1 MNLGGGVTMPKTRLS
16 SDELMHYG
24 VLGMKW
30 GQRKASRTL
39 NKKLRKSF
47 KALDAY
53 KKSSSFKTI
62 KSPVDG
68 STNTIMISNVKKQ
81 NAYDKAVK
89 AVNAYMDK
97 LDKKGYDWRYDSNY
111 GVTGKLTESGRGYV
125 ETMVGGVKTRK
136 EFD

>member
-1 MNLGGGVTMPKTRLS
+1 MPTYRIQNG
-16 SDELMHYG
+16 DELCHYG

-53 KKSSSFKTI
+53 NKSSSSKTI

-68 STNTIMISNVKKQ
+68 STKTIMISNVKKR

-111 GVTGKLTESGRGYV
+111 GATGRLTESGRGYV
-125 ETMVGGVKTRK
+125 ETMVGGIKTRK

>member
-1 MNLGGGVTMPKTRLS
+1 MTKVKEGDDLGNYN
-16 SDELMHYG
+16 DELCHYG

-53 KKSSSFKTI
+53 TKSSSSKTI

-68 STNTIMISNVKKQ
+68 STKTIMISNVKKR

-111 GVTGKLTESGRGYV
+111 GITGKLTESGRGYV

>member
-1 MNLGGGVTMPKTRLS
+1 MTKVKEGDDLGNYN
-16 SDELMHYG
+16 DELCHYG

-47 KALDAY
+47 KAHDAY
-53 KKSSSFKTI
+53 KKSISSKTI

-68 STNTIMISNVKKQ
+68 STKTIMISNVKKQ

>member
-1 MNLGGGVTMPKTRLS
+1 MTNVKEGDDLGNYN
-16 SDELMHYG
+16 DELMHYG
-24 VLGMKW
+24 IIGMKW

-53 KKSSSFKTI
+53 TKSSSSKTI

-68 STNTIMISNVKKQ
+68 STKTIMISNVKKR

-111 GVTGKLTESGRGYV
+111 GITGKLTESGRGYV

>member
-1 MNLGGGVTMPKTRLS
+1 MNLGGATMPRTRLS

-30 GQRKASRTL
+30 GHRKASRTL

-53 KKSSSFKTI
+53 NKSSSTKTI

-68 STNTIMISNVKKQ
+68 SIRTITIDNVKKR
-81 NAYDKAVK
+81 NTYDKAVK

-111 GVTGKLTESGRGYV
+111 GVTGRLTENGRGYV
-125 ETMVGGVKTRK
+125 ETIVGDVKTRK

>member
-1 MNLGGGVTMPKTRLS
+1 MNLGGGVTTPKTRLS
-16 SDELMHYG
+16 SDEIMHYG

-53 KKSSSFKTI
+53 NKSISSKTI

-68 STNTIMISNVKKQ
+68 SVRTTIFDSVKKRRP
-81 NAYDKAVK
+81 YDKATR

-111 GVTGKLTESGRGYV
+111 GVTGRLTENGRGYV
-125 ETMVGGVKTRK
+125 ETIVGDVKTRK

>member
-1 MNLGGGVTMPKTRLS
+1 MPNRAGLS
-16 SDELMHYG
+16 STELMHYG

-53 KKSSSFKTI
+53 TKSSSYKTI

-68 STNTIMISNVKKQ
+68 SAKTIMISNVKKR

>member
-1 MNLGGGVTMPKTRLS
+1 MTKVKEGDDLGNYN
-16 SDELMHYG
+16 DELCHYG

-39 NKKLRKSF
+39 NKKLRKAF

-53 KKSSSFKTI
+53 NKSSSSKTI
-62 KSPVDG
+62 KSPVDR
-68 STNTIMISNVKKQ
+68 STKTIMISNVKKR

>member
-1 MNLGGGVTMPKTRLS
+1 MTKVKEGDDLGNYN
-16 SDELMHYG
+16 DELMHYG
-24 VLGMKW
+24 ILGMKW
-30 GQRKASRTL
+30 GQRKASRKL

-53 KKSSSFKTI
+53 TKSSSSKTI

-68 STNTIMISNVKKQ
+68 PTKTIMISNVKKR

-111 GVTGKLTESGRGYV
+111 GITGKLTESGRGYV